1 MNNFNVKIIFIS
13 HSFLFLFLFFL
24 NFFFFFFADLEKTS
38 FPLED
43 DDESLFLGDDLPSSR
58 GSDAVY
64 FKKRTRNEE
73 DQYSSNRDSTEEAA
87 QLQDAYKRDYHLFLL
102 TSWEDKII
110 WEDENP
116 GGAKTNGYPADDKTY
131 RYLDMARLL
140 FIFPSGFDL
149 GV

>member
-1 MNNFNVKIIFIS
+1 MIFTSEIIFIFI
-13 HSFLFLFLFFL
+13 FLFSHPNLLAIL
-24 NFFFFFFADLEKTS
+24 FADLEKTS

-43 DDESLFLGDDLPSSR
+43 DDESLFLGDDLHPSR

-73 DQYSSNRDSTEEAA
+73 DQYSSNRDSTDESA
-87 QLQDAYKRDYHLFLL
+87 QLQEAYKRDYHLFLL

-116 GGAKTNGYPADDKTY
+116 GVAKTNGHHPADDKTY

-140 FIFPSGFDL
+140 FVSFLDL
-149 GV
+149 IGV